1 VPLVETL
8 RTGAHSSAEHVHYNR
23 FGERAYFEISTSPIR
38 NEKGQIRHVVHV
50 ARDITHRRWAEEAL
64 RQKEERYRAVVEQCA
79 DAIYIVDVESRRVL
93 ESNRAL
99 REMLGY
105 SAEEIQRLSIYDYV
119 AADKEDIDQRFREV
133 VRRKRPVS
141 FERRVRRK
149 NGSLVDVWVSTNLIS
164 YAGREVICV
173 IARDLAE
180 QKALEAQLLRAQRI
194 EALGQLAG
202 GIAHDLNNIL
212 SPILMNVELLQR
224 NVPDD
229 QSQRMLTSIA
239 STAQRGADIVR
250 QILTFA
256 RGMGGERL
264 P

>member
-1 VPLVETL
+1 
-8 RTGAHSSAEHVHYNR
+8 
-23 FGERAYFEISTSPIR
+23 
-38 NEKGQIRHVVHV
+38 
-50 ARDITHRRWAEEAL
+50 
-64 RQKEERYRAVVEQCA
+64 
-79 DAIYIVDVESRRVL
+79 
-93 ESNRAL
+93 
-99 REMLGY
+99 
-105 SAEEIQRLSIYDYV
+105 
-119 AADKEDIDQRFREV
+119 
-133 VRRKRPVS
+133 
-141 FERRVRRK
+141 
-149 NGSLVDVWVSTNLIS
+149 
-164 YAGREVICV
+164 VICV